1 MMRPQAVVFPLR
13 PAAVVFFRSMAP
25 WAVRHT
31 AQGFMLRTDFSP
43 PHAYKDICVK
53 ITKPYFARAF
63 SFVFVVLMG
72 CVIAME
78 ANGGENWMQ
87 WRGPTADGVAGG
99 NAKPPLKWDSKTNI
113 KWVASLLGEGTATPI
128 VWGNQVFI
136 ASAEKTSK
144 KSSTPVVNDERAKTT
159 PDDFFYRFLVT
170 SIDRETGKPKWQKT
184 AIEQVP
190 HEGRHETNTYSAGSP
205 TTDGER
211 LFVSFGSR
219 GFFCYSLDGDLI
231 WQIDLGNM
239 RTRLGWGEAVT
250 PVLAG
255 DLLIINWDH
264 EEDSFITAL
273 DKRTGQQVWKT
284 KRPGEVT
291 SWNTP
296 LVTVYKG
303 KSMVVVNG
311 TNRARAYDTISGEQL
326 WECGGQTT
334 NAIPSPIRFGDNAIC
349 MSGYRAACANAI
361 PLDSSGDITDK
372 GLVKWNINKGT
383 PYVPSPIISG
393 TRLFFTAV
401 NSDVLSAV
409 DVRTGKILVDRKR
422 LSGVGTLYSSP
433 IVANGHLYFTGREGT
448 TVVLKD
454 NDDLEIASVN
464 QLDDAIDASL
474 VAVDKQLFV
483 RSWTKLYCIEE

>member
-1 MMRPQAVVFPLR
+1 M
-13 PAAVVFFRSMAP
+13 
-25 WAVRHT
+25 T
-31 AQGFMLRTDFSP
+31 N
-43 PHAYKDICVK
+43 
-53 ITKPYFARAF
+53 TKPNFARAL
-63 SFVFVVLMG
+63 SFVFVVLMDCG
-72 CVIAME
+72 IPVE
-78 ANGGENWMQ
+78 ANGGENWTH

-113 KWVASLLGEGTATPI
+113 KWVANLLGEGTATPI

-144 KSSTPVVNDERAKTT
+144 KSPTPVVNDERAKTT
-159 PDDFFYRFLVT
+159 PDDFYYRFLVT
-170 SIDRETGKPKWQKT
+170 SIDRDTGKPKWQRT

-231 WQIDLGNM
+231 WQVDLGKM

-255 DLLIINWDH
+255 ELLIINWDH
-264 EEDSFITAL
+264 EENSFITAL
-273 DKRTGQQVWKT
+273 DKRTGQQVWKVM
-284 KRPGEVT
+284 RPGEVT

-296 LVTVYKG
+296 LVTVCKG

-311 TNRARAYDTISGEQL
+311 TNRARAYDALSGEQL

-334 NAIPSPIRFGDNAIC
+334 NAIPSPIQFEDNAIC

-361 PLDSSGDITDK
+361 PLDSNGDITDRNH
-372 GLVKWNINKGT
+372 VKWSINKGT

-393 TRLFFTAV
+393 TRLFFTSG
-401 NSDVLSAV
+401 NSDVLSCVEA
-409 DVRTGKILVDRKR
+409 RTGKVLFDRRR

-454 NDDLEIASVN
+454 NDDLAVVSVN
-464 QLDDAIDASL
+464 QVEDATDASL
-474 VAVDKQLFV
+474 VSVDKQLFI